1 MANPVFNNSGSYSTV
16 YTQQG
21 VYFYQSGNYFDQS
34 FAYVGASLPA
44 QRQSMSSERSD
55 SVSILGGSIDGVTL
69 GSGVTVTGGASPTGA
84 AGGDLSGT
92 YPNPAVSKI
101 TNPLSQYGGF
111 PLVGMG
117 IPAEVAQQ
125 NIASLNANVAST
137 TLYAVPANGAGM
149 YRVSCY
155 AVETTADAASS
166 TLPNIGIGWTDKDSS
181 VALLAGTVTS
191 TNTANA
197 PGAFAQGQQVIYAKA
212 STNIT
217 YQTSNYAS
225 GTAGAM
231 KYAVHIA
238 LEYLG

>member
-1 MANPVFNNSGSYSTV
+1 MSDQFQIS
-16 YTQQG
+16 
-21 VYFYQSGNYFDQS
+21 QSILQ
-34 FAYVGASLPA
+34 
-44 QRQSMSSERSD
+44 
-55 SVSILGGSIDGVTL
+55 ILGGMADPASLKQAIISLSNQTQSALNTL
-69 GSGVTVTGGASPTGA
+69 STQPQTPGGT
-84 AGGDLSGT
+84 AGGDLSGS
-92 YPNPAVSKI
+92 YPNPTVAKI
-101 TNPLSQYGGF
+101 TNPLVQYSGI
-111 PLVGMG
+111 PLVGTG
-117 IPAEVAQQ
+117 IPVEVAQQ
-125 NIASLNANVAST
+125 NLVNQSANIASA

-166 TLPNIGIGWTDKDSS
+166 TLPNVGIGWTDKDSS

-197 PGAFAQGQQVIYAKA
+197 PGAFGQGQQVIYAKA